1 MNKNKLKTSLKN
13 IATIF
18 ISLLLII
25 ITLTNVKS
33 TATTPETAQYVN
45 DLIDCTSNTASWY
58 GFDASKIV
66 GKTLTSG
73 ANFDYNYGRGMC
85 VDEAFPYDGSYKVV
99 NVIDYNVNE
108 AGNVIKIYGE
118 KGFENEVN
126 VSDTNAFP
134 ILELIYLSAMADGET
149 TSYVGTYKEAMP
161 AIFRDTSR
169 FNKLVKIGIAE
180 YMEPNYR
187 LSYGFGSSLWYTQL
201 SKASAAAENMAKLGS
216 TETAYLT
223 STMTEAEKN
232 NISVIESNGKYFIGP
247 YKLNVKGTKVGQI
260 TINDNITPIGISD
273 KDMKNVESIDK
284 IVDGKEFYI
293 VVDHEIEKINSINVK
308 STETVKSYKAR
319 IVLIS
324 GGASQNFVIYKAEE
338 TPQKVEVNLEV
349 PKFGTLQIQKH
360 DQFKNAEVN
369 LEGVGFM
376 VWSES
381 NKAYVNVKDGKIQ
394 YVDYETAKKNEFK
407 TSKDGKTAEIKNL
420 PLGRY
425 KIYETSI
432 PEHLQD
438 RYALYDTTL
447 PNKDGKT
454 VSTKAKL
461 IEVDGK
467 DYVQVNN
474 GQFVSVGAENP
485 VEYTSLYI
493 VKKSKKSKTKL
504 DGIEF
509 KLYKKAESDK
519 NGNVK
524 TQGGWVTFDSASN
537 KATGLTEDFSAAST
551 LVTGMSRTGV
561 TQTVTK
567 LPIGTY
573 IVYETGLGKYAD
585 IFELGY
591 ERDHGGLVQRKKID
605 EITLTASEEGVTKFE
620 AENPEVFGAL
630 QITKVDSKTERP
642 LQGIGFKIKYSKG
655 NNSGW
660 LKIDKETNRVIE
672 YNASFEDATTIYT
685 DATGKTNTILQM
697 RVEDE
702 ETLEKYKYDV
712 YETYIP
718 TKEENSEDLRLYYTL
733 DQKTFEPVYEAKTE
747 DQALL
752 IKDDITLNKVD
763 ISTDTTNST
772 DTLKNISKYTLPNP
786 QAYISLSGKVWL
798 DIPLTKNDQI
808 RNNIYDVDKESRVNG
823 IEVKLIDRTT
833 GKVVKTTTT
842 ASDGTENGVYKF
854 DSVIIQKLKD
864 YYVEFTYDGVTY
876 QTVAAPNYEQLKSD
890 GVEVT
895 DEITSKVSE
904 AYRQKFNDRFTEIT
918 GEGQKINNGDK
929 DVEISYSKE
938 KNTETLSDGSTFES
952 STVKVNNNCETE
964 TGDKLVTI
972 TKQGDF
978 LIGSKTDDSYLT
990 NQYEELAKNSQVRVT
1005 EIKNINLG
1013 LYERPRSGIELE
1025 KDISSTRLAINEFN
1039 HVYTYGMKSD
1049 EYYEK
1054 QKEGFNIGVAFKSK
1068 YTKNYT
1074 STIYKEDIAYT
1085 NEADKSKELRGT
1097 ITYRLALT
1105 NVSEGGLVVK
1115 ANKIADFFDK
1125 RYDIKGI
1132 KVGTEIDERS
1142 KEAINNVKWSLDSEY
1157 KNDKYA
1163 KLVIDANKD
1172 VPNDTT
1178 NGNRGFI
1185 YITFELSKDQL
1196 ANLVNET
1203 GKEPLDNVAEITSYT
1218 VKKDDKLYAAFDRY
1232 SIPNNANP
1240 EKPEEFEPDTDKAP
1254 ALKFEL
1260 SESRIMSGV
1269 VFEDKA
1275 EGELG
1280 AGKERKG
1287 NGKYDGEKL
1296 ISGVKVQGEKLI
1308 SGVKVKLV
1316 ETDKDG
1322 KELAGGKTYES
1333 EPTNNDGKFEITGY
1347 TPGYYKLI
1355 YTWGKDLGGYDVNN
1369 YKGTIYIARDTSKTD
1384 WFKASETGDRL
1395 SDALDDYELRK
1406 AIDNNDTSSYS
1417 EMNST
1422 SERFAIGIDYNGENP
1437 SDEITTIS
1445 EGDKFKR
1452 YDVKTMD
1459 FGIIHRPI
1467 QTIDINKNVKSVKI
1481 TTGKG
1486 DSTEVTLDDNGKIVE
1501 ETKGVTGGK
1510 DLGYVKLEMDNNL
1523 ITGATAEVGY
1533 KISVK
1538 NNSELDYDSK
1548 EYYLYGTP
1556 NGANKITLKATGVY
1570 DYINGSLS
1578 DANKNATT
1586 WETKRVDD
1594 PEVTATETLSDGYF
1608 KSMYQKI
1615 VDNGGYVTE
1624 KESWESVG
1632 ATKVAKIFS
1641 SWAETATTTSV
1652 ETAKLADKVVL
1663 DYISDQLNKELAPGE
1678 EASAD
1683 IYTTK
1688 ELATSGEISLENE
1701 AEIKDVKVVQRP
1713 GQKIDPSVSQLVDD
1727 AERVTITP
1735 PTGENRD
1742 YTSIIIIS
1750 ISALAV
1756 LGLGIVIIKKTV
1768 LKK

>member
-1 MNKNKLKTSLKN
+1 MNKDKLKISLKN

-25 ITLTNVKS
+25 VTLTNVKS

-45 DLIDCTSNTASWY
+45 DLIDCTSDTASWY
-58 GFDASKIV
+58 GFDASKLV
-66 GKTLTSG
+66 GKTITSG
-73 ANFDYNYGRGMC
+73 ANIDYNRGRGQC
-85 VDEAFPYDGSYKVV
+85 VDPHDAYGGTYKVV
-99 NVIDYNVNE
+99 NIIDYNVNE
-108 AGNVIKIYGE
+108 GGNVIKIYGE

-126 VSDTNAFP
+126 VSDPNAFP
-134 ILELIYLSAMADGET
+134 VLELIYLSSMADGET
-149 TSYVGTYKEAMP
+149 TSYDNSYKAAMP
-161 AIFRDTSR
+161 AIFLDTSR
-169 FNKLVKIGIAE
+169 FQKLVNIGIAE
-180 YMEPNYR
+180 YMSPAYST
-187 LSYGFGSSLWYTQL
+187 SYGYGSVLWETQL
-201 SKASAAAENMAKLGS
+201 TKAAAAAKDMAKLGS

-223 STMTEAEKN
+223 DTMTEEEKN
-232 NISVIESNGKYFIGP
+232 NISVIESEGKYFIGP
-247 YKLNVKGTKVGQI
+247 YKLNISGTQVGQI

-273 KDMKNVESIDK
+273 KDMKNVESLDK

-293 VVDHEIEKINSINVK
+293 VVNQEIEKINSINVK

-319 IVLIS
+319 IVIIS
-324 GGASQNFVIYKAEE
+324 GGASQNFVIYKAEQA
-338 TPQKVEVNLEV
+338 PQKVELNLEV
-349 PKFGTLQIQKH
+349 PKFGTLQIQKY

-381 NKAYVNVKDGKIQ
+381 NKAYINVKDGKIQ
-394 YVDYETAKKNEFK
+394 YVDFETAKKNEFK
-407 TSKDGKTAEIKNL
+407 TSKDGKTDEIKNL

-447 PNKDGKT
+447 PDKDGKT

-461 IEVDGK
+461 IEVTMDGIKK
-467 DYVQVNN
+467 DYVQINN
-474 GQFVSVGAENP
+474 GQSVSVGAENP

-493 VKKSKKSKTKL
+493 VKTSKKPKVKL

-509 KLYKKAESDK
+509 KLYKKAETDK
-519 NGNVK
+519 DGNVK
-524 TQGGWVTFDSASN
+524 TEGGWVTFDSASN
-537 KATGLTEDFSAAST
+537 KATGFTEDFGAAST
-551 LVTGMSRTGV
+551 LVTGMARSGV

-605 EITLTASEEGVTKFE
+605 EITLTANEEGVTKFD

-630 QITKVDSKTERP
+630 QIKKIDSKTERP
-642 LQGIGFKIKYSKG
+642 LQGIGFKIKYNLG
-655 NNSGW
+655 NKSGW
-660 LKIDKETNRVIE
+660 LKIDKETNRVLD

-685 DATGKTNTILQM
+685 DTTGTTNTIYQM

-718 TKEENSEDLRLYYTL
+718 TKEENSEDLRMYYTL
-733 DQKTFEPVYEAKTE
+733 DQKTFKPVYEAKTE
-747 DQALL
+747 EQALL
-752 IKDDITLNKVD
+752 IKDDITLNKLQV
-763 ISTDTTNST
+763 STEATTST

-842 ASDGTENGVYKF
+842 ASNGTENGVYKF

-876 QTVAAPNYEQLKSD
+876 QTVAAPNYEELKKN

-895 DEITSKVSE
+895 DEMTSKVSE
-904 AYRQKFNDRFTEIT
+904 AHRQKFNDRFTEIT
-918 GEGQKINNGDK
+918 GEGQSINNGDK
-929 DVEISYSKE
+929 DVSISYSKE
-938 KNTETLSDGSTFES
+938 KNTITLSDGSTYES
-952 STVKVNNNCETE
+952 TTVKVNNNCETE
-964 TGDKLVTI
+964 NGDKLVTI

-990 NQYEELAKNSQVRVT
+990 KQYEELSKNSEERIT

-1013 LYERPRSGIELE
+1013 LYERPKSGIELE
-1025 KDISSTRLAINEFN
+1025 KDITSTRLAINEFN
-1039 HVYTYGMKSD
+1039 HVYTYGMKSE
-1049 EYYEK
+1049 EYFEK
-1054 QKEGFNIGVAFKSK
+1054 QKEGFNVGVAFKSK
-1068 YTKNYT
+1068 YTQNYL
-1074 STIYKEDIAYT
+1074 STIYKDDISYT
-1085 NEADKSKELRGT
+1085 NEADKSKELRAT

-1115 ANKIADFFDK
+1115 ANKIADYFDK
-1125 RYDIKGI
+1125 RYDVKGI
-1132 KVGTEIDERS
+1132 KVGTEIDETS

-1163 KLVIDANKD
+1163 KLVINANKD
-1172 VPNDTT
+1172 VPNDTE
-1178 NGNRGFI
+1178 NGNKGYI
-1185 YITFELSKDQL
+1185 YITFELSHEQL
-1196 ANLVNET
+1196 AYLVNGVE

-1218 VKKDDKLYAAFDRY
+1218 VKKDNKLFAAFDLY

-1240 EKPEEFEPDTDKAP
+1240 EKNEEFEPDTDKAP

-1260 SESRIMSGV
+1260 SDSRTMSGV
-1269 VFEDKA
+1269 VFEDNA
-1275 EGELG
+1275 EGETG

-1287 NGKYDGEKL
+1287 NGKYDDGEKL
-1296 ISGVKVQGEKLI
+1296 IAGVKVQ
-1308 SGVKVKLV
+1308 LV

-1322 KELAGGKTYES
+1322 NVLPDGKVYES
-1333 EPTNNDGKFEITGY
+1333 DPTGTDGKFTISGY
-1347 TPGYYKLI
+1347 TPAYYKLI
-1355 YTWGKDLGGYDVNN
+1355 YTWGEELGGYNVND

-1384 WFKASETGDRL
+1384 WYKLSESGDRL
-1395 SDALDDYELRK
+1395 SDALDDYELRQ
-1406 AIDNNDTSSYS
+1406 AIDKKDTSKYS
-1417 EMNST
+1417 DLTKMNST

-1437 SDEITTIS
+1437 SKEITTIS
-1445 EGDKFKR
+1445 EGDKFVR
-1452 YDVKTMD
+1452 CDVKTMD
-1459 FGIIHRPI
+1459 FGIIHRPV
-1467 QTIDINKNVKSVKI
+1467 QAIDINKNVKSVKI
-1481 TTGKG
+1481 TSGKG
-1486 DSTEVTLDDNGKIVE
+1486 DTTEVALDENGKIVE
-1501 ETKGVTGGK
+1501 EVKGVTGGK
-1510 DLGYVKLEMDNNL
+1510 DLGYVKVEMDNDL
-1523 ITGATAEVGY
+1523 ITGSTAEVGY

-1548 EYYLYGTP
+1548 DYYLYGTP
-1556 NGANKITLKATGVY
+1556 NGDKIKLKATGVY
-1570 DYINGSLS
+1570 DYIGGSLS
-1578 DANKNATT
+1578 DAEKNETT
-1586 WETKRVDD
+1586 WETKKVDD
-1594 PEVTATETLSDGYF
+1594 PDVTSTETLADGYF
-1608 KSMYQKI
+1608 KSMYQQI
-1615 VDNGGYVTE
+1615 VASNGEVTE
-1624 KESWESVG
+1624 IESWEKVG
-1632 ATKVAKIFS
+1632 ATKVAKVFS
-1641 SWAETATTTSV
+1641 SWAETVTTTNFK
-1652 ETAKLADKVVL
+1652 TAKLADKVVL

-1678 EASAD
+1678 DVSAD
-1683 IYTTK
+1683 IYTNK
-1688 ELATSGEISLENE
+1688 NLAATGEISLENE
-1701 AEIKDVKVVQRP
+1701 AEIKDVTVVQRP
-1713 GQKIDPSVSQLVDD
+1713 GQKIDPSKSQLVDE
-1727 AERVTITP
+1727 AERVTVTP

-1742 YTSIIIIS
+1742 YTTVIIIS

-1756 LGLGIVIIKKTV
+1756 LGLGIVIIKKT
-1768 LKK
+1768 LLNK